1 MHPTGRLTL
10 CWRPPRREATER
22 FLKKTCESQRAHII
36 TNEQPSVWFETDEV
50 WEVKGADLTISP
62 VHMCGCNIMDGKGL
76 ALRFPRFLRIRFG
89 LHLTAIACRALL
101 ASGSPAPTC
110 TQRLGNLTGTSAGT
124 TSL

>member
-1 MHPTGRLTL
+1 MLSTSESFPSLSPAPSSVICSDDICITSSMHSTGRLTL
-10 CWRPPRREATER
+10 CRHPSRREATER

-76 ALRFPRFLRIRFG
+76 ALRFPRFLRIRF
-89 LHLTAIACRALL
+89 A
-101 ASGSPAPTC
+101 
-110 TQRLGNLTGTSAGT
+110 
-124 TSL
+124 